1 MNIFKLSTEKKY
13 NDYLCTVVPVLSY
26 TCLPFDK
33 AGI

>member
-1 MNIFKLSTEKKY
+1 MDSFRLSREKY

-26 TCLPFDK
+26 TCLQFDK